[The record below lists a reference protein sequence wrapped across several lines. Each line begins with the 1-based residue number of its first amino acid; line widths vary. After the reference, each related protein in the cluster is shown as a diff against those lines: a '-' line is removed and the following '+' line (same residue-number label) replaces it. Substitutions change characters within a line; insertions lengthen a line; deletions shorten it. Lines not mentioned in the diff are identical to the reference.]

1 MGLTNTSV
9 GMGAVDSGLEIRKQ
23 APTDKV
29 VAIAGNPNVG
39 KSTLFNNLT
48 GMNQHTGN
56 WPGKTV
62 SNAQGWCKTGRH
74 GYVLVDIPGT
84 YSLMA
89 HSAEEEVARNFICFG
104 KSDAV
109 VVVCDATCL
118 ERNLNLVLQTME
130 ISDRVLVC
138 VNLLDE
144 AKRKHISI
152 DLSAL
157 SDELGVPVA
166 GTVARKKKSLDR
178 MMDQLDDLVDRETAL
193 TPFKVQYDPLIE
205 QAIRIAEPA
214 IRAAVCG
221 KSPVGGSGAAAE
233 AGEAAAGEVAAGEV
247 AAQDEATRDR
257 AASAEARNIEEASD
271 ETGNAAVGEVAEAA
285 AISPCCDSPAAL
297 SPRWLA
303 LKLLDYDKSLMDELK
318 AYLGFDIL
326 EDPAV
331 AAGVEAARDY
341 LKAGG
346 LRPEQLKD
354 KIVSGLVKAAEAV
367 SRKAVH
373 FQKEGYNDGDRRLD
387 KVLTSKWAG
396 YPIMLALLAL
406 VFWITITGA
415 NYPSALLSDLLF
427 KVQDR
432 LLDVFHYIGAPE
444 WLTGMLVL
452 GIYRVLAWVVSVML
466 PPMAIFFPMFTL
478 LEDSGYLPRIAYNLD
493 KPFKCCHACG
503 KQALTMCMG
512 FGCNAAGIVG
522 CRIIDSPRER
532 LIAMV
537 TNNFVPC
544 NGRFPTL
551 IAIISMFFVG
561 VAGGAGNT
569 LLSSLLL
576 TLLILF
582 GILMTFAVSKA
593 LSMTVLKGVPS
604 SFTLEL
610 PPYRRPQIGK
620 VIVRSIF
627 DRTLFVLGRAI
638 VVAAPAGLLIWIMAN
653 VYVGDLS
660 LLAHCSA
667 FLDPFA
673 RLMGLDGVILM
684 AFILGLPANEIV
696 IPIIIMAYMAQGSL
710 LEFDS
715 LTQLKELLVANG
727 WTWVTAVCTML
738 FSLMHW
744 PCSTTLLTIRKE
756 TGGWKWVIA
765 SFLIPTLCGF
775 VLCMLV
781 AGVAGMLA

>member
-152 DLSAL
+152 DLNAL

-205 QAIRIAEPA
+205 QAIHIAEPA
-214 IRAAVCG
+214 IRAALCG
-221 KSPVGGSGAAAE
+221 KIPGGTAAD
-233 AGEAAAGEVAAGEV
+233 AGEAA
-247 AAQDEATRDR
+247 
-257 AASAEARNIEEASD
+257 
-271 ETGNAAVGEVAEAA
+271 VGEMAEAA
-285 AISPCCDSPAAL
+285 AISPCCDSSAAL

-318 AYLGFDIL
+318 SYLGFDIL

-427 KVQDR
+427 QVQDR

-765 SFLIPTLCGF
+765 SFLIPTLCGIA
-775 VLCMLV
+775 LCMLV